1 MYYIRK
7 MTPIVAAIITMV
19 VIGAIGFFTVDQIK
33 TESTKIVD
41 NTLPGLNC
49 AGQINAYQ
57 AEGFIRALLVINA
70 DNAADRALYLREVD
84 DTSRVVDQSITEY
97 QRLIHMDE
105 DLRIFNKLLADRE
118 EYQRVRRAAFELAMH
133 GQRDQALTLLKTSL
147 WPAYKVYTQT
157 GDDLFNYNIQQGDL
171 RGRSILNVCNTTR
184 ILVAIIG
191 IAIFVG
197 GFLTPFLVIRF
208 GTTAEDAR

>member
-7 MTPIVAAIITMV
+7 MTPIAAAIIALV
-19 VIGAIGFFTVDQIK
+19 VIGAVGFFTVDQIK

-41 NTLPGLNC
+41 NTLPGLTC

-57 AEGFIRALLVINA
+57 AENFIRTLLVINA
-70 DNAADRALYLREVD
+70 DNAADRGVYLREVD
-84 DTSRVVDQSITEY
+84 DTSRVVDENIAEY
-97 QRLIHMDE
+97 QRLIHTDE
-105 DLRIFNKLLADRE
+105 DLRIFNKLIADRN
-118 EYQRVRRAAFELAMH
+118 EYQRVRKQAFELAEH
-133 GQRDQALTLLKTSL
+133 DQRDQALALLKASL

-157 GDDLFNYNIQQGDL
+157 GDELFNYNIQQGDL
-171 RGRSILNVCNTTR
+171 RGRSILGVCNTTR

-191 IAIFVG
+191 ISIFIG